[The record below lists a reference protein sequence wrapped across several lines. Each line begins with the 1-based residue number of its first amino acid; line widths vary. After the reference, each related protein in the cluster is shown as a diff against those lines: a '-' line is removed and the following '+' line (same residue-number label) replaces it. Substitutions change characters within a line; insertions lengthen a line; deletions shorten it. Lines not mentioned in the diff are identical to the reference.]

1 MKKLYLG
8 ALALC
13 MMASCQNEDAAVLDT
28 QHVSKMEITASLD
41 NSVGSRTAL
50 LDDGNGGYKVIW
62 TEGDLLSVFY
72 GSSDA
77 HNQFKLNTGAGETTA
92 TFKSVGSFVF
102 SSDTENGDNSFANV
116 GYYPYSASTTVSKNN
131 DTYVINTEIPVNQ
144 TYAESSFAQNAS
156 PMVAVSNGL
165 DFAFKNVAS
174 VLRVPLKGNEEIIKA
189 TLTAPSNMAGAAT
202 VTLTETS
209 GNWMPSA
216 NVEDGSAMVVLNCST
231 PVQLN
236 TSTATDFFFVLAP
249 GTYAA
254 GMVVKFY
261 ASDGTYYSYTTQ
273 NEQTFY
279 RSEVKYLVDKI
290 YGTTGPGHSNGTVG
304 VSEANDELANGVE
317 NVDVTV
323 ASTDENPTLE
333 LPAATSDNPTNIN
346 FISLPEDEE
355 IIIKA
360 STESQG
366 DEAKNVNLTVPQNE
380 NGYDFNIDLANST
393 VTLNANEGQQATY
406 DEVTAATAENTL
418 IIGEGV
424 TVKKLKIKKGH
435 VRVHGKVEDV
445 SREGNANGDVTYI
458 IYEVGAEIPSQLSE
472 GMKAMS
478 AAEWD
483 LRKEIAAG
491 ETEVTLDANI
501 DLTSSLEVSSDLVV
515 NLNGKEVKCASSDV
529 FVVTAGTL
537 TINGEGIVWGSY
549 DNLSSSCAVWAKG
562 TGKAIINGG
571 TYKVGDDI
579 SNGKTGNWRND
590 CIYAKEQ
597 ASIEINGGEFMY
609 TGENPAGHTFLLNLK
624 DNDGATLIVK
634 GGKFH
639 KFNPA
644 ASNGENPIANFVAAG
659 YSSVADKNDTYVVK
673 KGIYN
678 ETALKAAIVD
688 GTKVTLNAD
697 VELTDY
703 IEIRDVNVVINLN
716 GCKITHPVNSTAAY
730 KDVFEVFGNAVLTIE
745 GEGSVIAEDGYSVY
759 ATGNSKVN
767 LNGGYYFSP
776 VSTVDARKNAI
787 VTINGGEFKVDGT
800 NNSDGDYGRQYTLN
814 LRDKTGSYAGDLADI
829 IVKGGKFYKYNPAE
843 SPSENPVAN
852 FVAEG
857 YSSVVVG
864 DYYEVKK
871 GIFNETALRAAIV
884 NGAEV
889 TLNAD
894 MEIKKAITIP
904 TGIAATIN
912 LNGFDVTAPNTDA
925 FEVAGTLTIKD
936 TKNEGVVSA
945 GTENPAASVC
955 AVWANGGTV
964 TIDGGHYKVY
974 SDASGKRNDCI
985 YAGYNADN
993 NDTAGNITIN
1003 GGKFEYVWPETKNS
1017 GLDYNGD
1024 MFLLNCADKDL
1035 YQTLIT
1041 VNGGEFKNNAPS
1053 YEATTPKGRIDN
1065 EVKLGEGKGVYS
1077 EGKII
1082 TEAHSS
1088 TTDIWYVVN

>member
-77 HNQFKLNTGAGETTA
+77 HNQFELNTGAGETTA

-174 VLRVPLKGNEEIIKA
+174 VLRVPLKGEKQITKA
-189 TLTAPSNMAGAAT
+189 TLTAPSKIVGAAT
-202 VTLTETS
+202 VTLTETD
-209 GNWMPSA
+209 GNWIPSV
-216 NVEDGSAMVVLNCST
+216 NVEDGSAMVVLNCTT

-236 TSTATDFFFVLAP
+236 PSTATNFFFVLAP
-249 GTYAA
+249 GTYEA

-273 NEQTFY
+273 NEQTFK
-279 RSEVKYLVDKI
+279 RSEVKFLEEKT
-290 YGTTGPGHSNGTVG
+290 YGATGTGHSNGTVG

-317 NVDVTV
+317 NVEVIITNNDT
-323 ASTDENPTLE
+323 NPTLE
-333 LPAATSDNPTNIN
+333 LPATTSENPTNIN
-346 FISLPEDEE
+346 FTSLPVDELVT
-355 IIIKA
+355 IQA

-366 DEAKNVNLTVPQNE
+366 DEAKNVNLTVPQNA
-380 NGYDFNIDLANST
+380 NGYDFNIDLPNST

-537 TINGEGIVWGSY
+537 TINGDGLVWGSE
-549 DNLSSSCAVWAKG
+549 DNSSSSCAVWAKG

-571 TYKVGDDI
+571 TYKVGDDT

-597 ASIEINGGEFMY
+597 ASIEVNGGEFMY

-624 DNDGATLIVK
+624 DSDGATLVVK

-659 YSSVADKNDTYVVK
+659 YSSVAEGECFLVK
-673 KGIYN
+673 EGIYN
-678 ETALKAAIVD
+678 ETALKAAMVD
-688 GTKVTLNAD
+688 DAEVILKSD
-697 VELTDY
+697 IELTDY
-703 IEIRDVNVVINLN
+703 LEIRDVNVVINLN
-716 GCKITHPVNSTAAY
+716 SHTISHSVNSTAKY
-730 KDVFEVFGNAVLTIE
+730 KDVFEVYGTAELTIE
-745 GEGSVIAEDGYSVY
+745 GEGSVVAEDGYSVY
-759 ATGNSKVN
+759 ATGDSKVN

-776 VSTVDARKNAI
+776 VSVVDARKNAI

-800 NNSDGDYGRQYTLN
+800 NNSEGDFGQKYTLN
-814 LRDKTGSYAGDLADI
+814 LRDKTGNYAGELAAI

-857 YSSVVVG
+857 YSSVVDG
-864 DYYEVKK
+864 DYYEVKE
-871 GIFNETALRAAIV
+871 GIFNETALKAAIV
-884 NGAEV
+884 NGAEIELSANI
-889 TLNAD
+889 TL
-894 MEIKKAITIP
+894 EKAITIP
-904 TGIAATIN
+904 IGIAATIN

-1003 GGKFEYVWPETKNS
+1003 GGKFEYVWPKTKNS

-1035 YQTLIT
+1035 YQTHIT

-1053 YEATTPKGRIDN
+1053 YEDTTPKGRIDN

-1088 TTDIWYVVN
+1088 TTDIWYVVK